1 MTLKEYINE
10 VTSDKIYNITPSSV
24 MYYLNGDEDGYEI
37 EDFEITKS
45 NLIIEDDMVIPLDI
59 QGEVVNG
66 IFECEY
72 KRDIIGLEF
81 WF

>member
-10 VTSDKIYNITPSSV
+10 VTSDSTYTPSSI

-45 NLIIEDDMVIPLDI
+45 NLILEDDLLIPLNI

-66 IFECEY
+66 IFECEHS
-72 KRDIIGLEF
+72 RDIIGLEF